1 MNEKSTIKDLEA
13 QAQNTR
19 HLMDRLNR
27 AAYGFT
33 MAELIQAVG
42 NREPAPREQDL
53 NEKEDYHA

>member
-1 MNEKSTIKDLEA
+1 MNEKSTIKDLET

-33 MAELIQAVG
+33 MAELIQAVW
-42 NREPAPREQDL
+42 NKEPAPKEQEL
-53 NEKEDYHA
+53 NEKEEHHA